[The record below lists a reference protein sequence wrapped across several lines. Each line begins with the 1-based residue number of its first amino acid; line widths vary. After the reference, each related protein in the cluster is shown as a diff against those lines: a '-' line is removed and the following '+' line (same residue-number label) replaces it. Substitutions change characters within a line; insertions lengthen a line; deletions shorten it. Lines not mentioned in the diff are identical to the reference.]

1 LYKWNSRVLISY
13 GCLVVGAII
22 SSFLQGY
29 EMQGFWLKASNFVS
43 PVILIYTLIQA
54 IYFFKLKIPYA
65 SFAIA
70 SFGGF
75 TILIIIFI
83 LGQIEVIEDN
93 IFTSYANYIS
103 ILYESTIMLF
113 ALIWRYRTNKI
124 NVETELKALEKSNN
138 LFIKK
143 LLFGKKKK
151 QLDFHLYYM
160 ILLVQILLF

>member
-1 LYKWNSRVLISY
+1 
-13 GCLVVGAII
+13 
-22 SSFLQGY
+22 
-29 EMQGFWLKASNFVS
+29 
-43 PVILIYTLIQA
+43 
-54 IYFFKLKIPYA
+54 
-65 SFAIA
+65 
-70 SFGGF
+70 
-75 TILIIIFI
+75 
-83 LGQIEVIEDN
+83 
-93 IFTSYANYIS
+93 
-103 ILYESTIMLF
+103 MLF